1 MAGRTTFE
9 LAVVLSYHA
18 AVMNVGPR
26 VMVGQCRDLQP
37 GNPMS
42 ENRLELTRDQQELL
56 LQGLRFVRS
65 SVALDMRDYV
75 ADHDAERRRQYER
88 INKLEVLLKS
98 APLVEAA
105 SA

>member
-1 MAGRTTFE
+1 
-9 LAVVLSYHA
+9 
-18 AVMNVGPR
+18 MNVGSR
-26 VMVGQCRDLQP
+26 VMVGQRRGPQP
-37 GNPMS
+37 GNPMN

-65 SVALDMRDYV
+65 SVALDMRDYTV
-75 ADHDAERRRQYER
+75 EYDAERRRQYDR
-88 INKLEVLLKS
+88 ITRLEALLKS

>member
-1 MAGRTTFE
+1 MA
-9 LAVVLSYHA
+9 
-18 AVMNVGPR
+18 
-26 VMVGQCRDLQP
+26 GQCRDPHP
-37 GNPMS
+37 GNPMN

-65 SVALDMRDYV
+65 SVALDMRDHTVEY
-75 ADHDAERRRQYER
+75 DAERRRQYDR
-88 INKLEVLLKS
+88 ISRLEALLRS